1 MTPSMER
8 LILSKEYDINSYWF
22 QINNQGDGLGECVKI
37 SGNYRFSFG
46 RWLRNRRIYIRR
58 NIGKLLM

>member
-22 QINNQGDGLGECVKI
+22 QINNQGDGLGECV
-37 SGNYRFSFG
+37 
-46 RWLRNRRIYIRR
+46 
-58 NIGKLLM
+58 